1 MDNLHHMNQD
11 RWNALVRAGSAY
23 TRPWLD
29 LTPETARQRIDPYG
43 MLGDVAGRSVLV
55 LSGGGGQQS
64 VALALLGA
72 DVTVL
77 DFSDEQLKHDHTAL
91 AHYGL
96 NATVL
101 QGDMRDLSALPD
113 DAFDLVLQ
121 PYSINFVP
129 DVTPVIDGV
138 ARVLRAG
145 GLYQL
150 SWGNPFSKAIDETH
164 WTGNGYALNTVY
176 ADGELHFDDEAW
188 EFEDAAG
195 EVRRIIGP
203 VEFNHTLSTMLNTL
217 AAHDFR
223 LLRLE
228 ETESTRREDAGE
240 PVPGSWWHFMIVAP
254 PYLTVWLRLE
264 SVPGSDT

>member
-1 MDNLHHMNQD
+1 MDDLHHMNRE
-11 RWNALVRAGSAY
+11 RWNALVRAGSVY
-23 TRPWLD
+23 TRPWLE
-29 LTPETARQRIDPYG
+29 LTPEEARARIDPYG

-64 VALALLGA
+64 VALAMLGA
-72 DVTVL
+72 EVTVL
-77 DFSDEQLKHDHTAL
+77 DFSDEQLKRDRAAL
-91 AHYGL
+91 AHHGL
-96 NATVL
+96 TATVL

-113 DAFDLVLQ
+113 AAFDLVLQ

-129 DVTPVIDGV
+129 DVAPVFGGV

-150 SWGNPFSKAIDETH
+150 SWGNPFVKAIDDTH
-164 WTGNGYALNTVY
+164 WTGSGYALNTVY

-188 EFEDAAG
+188 ELEDANG
-195 EVRRIIGP
+195 EIQRITGP
-203 VEFNHTLSTMLNTL
+203 VEFNHTLSTLLNTL

-228 ETESTRREDAGE
+228 ETEAAKREEPGE

-254 PYLTVWLRLE
+254 PFLTVWLRLA
-264 SVPGSDT
+264 PDA